1 MPAARS
7 QYLLDLLAQV
17 PDPRKRRGRRHALA
31 GLLAVGIAAVIA
43 GSRSFA
49 AIGQWAAD
57 AGPEVLAALGAA
69 RGPAEESTFR
79 RAFAL
84 VSADVL
90 DRVLGA
96 WLQTRAVQAGGRL
109 VIAIDGKTVRGA
121 KSKDGKAPHLVA
133 ALAHGIGA
141 VLGQVAVD
149 EKSNEIPAVRDLLK
163 AFASLA
169 GAVITIDAM
178 HTQSDTAQVIL
189 GRGADYVMTVKAN
202 MPTLVPAAEEAALG
216 RRPRGL
222 GREHGPRPPGPP
234 HHQGRAGAGLDRVRR
249 RRPGRAAAPHRHEER
264 QEDRRGRLPDHQ
276 RPRRRSRHPGRL
288 GPRPLGDR
296 KPSSPSKRDTTTFH
310 DLAAAMRVWAKG
322 LLGLEAAVE
331 LLIGH
336 GTWLT
341 RADFAAAALT
351 SGRDGITGAAMMSV
365 DFEAALAARRAG
377 GLPCS
382 SGEEQILAL
391 AASIAAGVPVALG
404 DLVCGLDEDNAVR
417 VAIAVLHA
425 AGFGG
430 RSVLVTRGSRR

>member
-1 MPAARS
+1 MTSSSTPAARS

-17 PDPRKRRGRRHALA
+17 PDPRKRRGRRHPLP

-96 WLQTRAVQAGGRL
+96 WLHTRAARAGGRL

-121 KSKDGKAPHLVA
+121 KNKAGKAPHLVA

-189 GRGADYVMTVKAN
+189 GRGAGYVMTVKAN
-202 MPTLVPAAEEAALG
+202 MPTLYRKLKNLPWAAVPAVSSVSTDHG
-216 RRPRGL
+216 RRARRTIKVALAPAWIEFAGAAQVAQLRRTVTKKGKKTVEVVYL
-222 GREHGPRPPGPP
+222 ITSDRDADPVTLAAWVRSHWHIENKLH
-234 HHQGRAGAGLDRVRR
+234 RAGKTLRRFTTSWPRCGSGRRACWAWRR
-249 RRPGRAAAPHRHEER
+249 R
-264 QEDRRGRLPDHQ
+264 L
-276 RPRRRSRHPGRL
+276 S
-288 GPRPLGDR
+288 
-296 KPSSPSKRDTTTFH
+296 
-310 DLAAAMRVWAKG
+310 
-322 LLGLEAAVE
+322 
-331 LLIGH
+331 
-336 GTWLT
+336 
-341 RADFAAAALT
+341 
-351 SGRDGITGAAMMSV
+351 
-365 DFEAALAARRAG
+365 
-377 GLPCS
+377 C
-382 SGEEQILAL
+382 
-391 AASIAAGVPVALG
+391 
-404 DLVCGLDEDNAVR
+404 
-417 VAIAVLHA
+417 
-425 AGFGG
+425 
-430 RSVLVTRGSRR
+430 